1 MVKKVLFVLL
11 ISLATATVSIGSDTS
26 PTPGQRLQERIKA
39 ANGRIKSIDNMT
51 LRQWIDGDQQDFV
64 LLDVREP
71 GEVSAGKIEAD
82 DTMSIPRGL
91 VEMQFIKKIS
101 DLDKPVVIYC
111 LKGSRGALTAEALT
125 DLGYTNIY
133 NLKGG
138 LLGWIEGGHPVSN
151 FFGEFEMQ
159 NFDSNFSDKS

>member
-1 MVKKVLFVLL
+1 MVKRLFIALL
-11 ISLATATVSIGSDTS
+11 VSLATATVSIAADST
-26 PTPGQRLQERIKA
+26 TPGQRLQERIKA
-39 ANGRIKSIDNMT
+39 ANAKIKTIDNMT
-51 LRQWIDGDQQDFV
+51 LRQWIDNSEQEFV

-91 VEMQFIKKIS
+91 VEMQFIKKVN

-125 DLGYTNIY
+125 ELGYTNIY

-151 FFGEFEMQ
+151 FFGEFEMK
-159 NFDSNFSDKS
+159 NFDSNFSEKS